1 MTTTDNAATIARLSA
16 ELDAIRVAYYAPDMS
31 VLDGCRFTAEQTGKY
46 VTMTTAFGRD
56 GSIVGRDSNGAE
68 GIAQGVWWKRLQ
80 TVEHALSVARNGG
93 QPTAILRTPS
103 SQSAEGMVIAALERG
118 IDVEARLARWN
129 EDELSEDDDI

>member
-93 QPTAILRTPS
+93 GQPTAHPPHSI
-103 SQSAEGMVIAALERG
+103 
-118 IDVEARLARWN
+118 VEAKAPREWSSRRWSVA
-129 EDELSEDDDI
+129 LMSRHGSRAGMRTS